1 LTLFQPIFEPSKENS
16 DKNSIRPQLEV
27 CGLNLGRLATCFC
40 SSWFPRRVVVSLV
53 VSSLCCLGLVAALMV
68 WPACSPAHLGPLAL
82 SVLALLAFSSGLH
95 LSALIGVANRLP
107 RQYRGAILLGM
118 VSEKTGKITYLVSQL
133 K

>member
-1 LTLFQPIFEPSKENS
+1 
-16 DKNSIRPQLEV
+16 
-27 CGLNLGRLATCFC
+27 
-40 SSWFPRRVVVSLV
+40 
-53 VSSLCCLGLVAALMV
+53 MV

-118 VSEKTGKITYLVSQL
+118 VSEKTGKPNHLVSSVADPDSDPVGSETFCRNLIRKKSFQIRIRAARIRSENKNKTSLIKFTISPPNAQL

>member
-1 LTLFQPIFEPSKENS
+1 M
-16 DKNSIRPQLEV
+16 
-27 CGLNLGRLATCFC
+27 
-40 SSWFPRRVVVSLV
+40 

-82 SVLALLAFSSGLH
+82 SVLAFLAFSSGLH

-118 VSEKTGKITYLVSQL
+118 VSDKTGKTNYLVSSVAKPGPVGSETFAGSEKNHSRSGSGQTGPGMEM
-133 K
+133 KQNFSDKIHNIST

>member
-1 LTLFQPIFEPSKENS
+1 
-16 DKNSIRPQLEV
+16 
-27 CGLNLGRLATCFC
+27 
-40 SSWFPRRVVVSLV
+40 VVVSLV

-82 SVLALLAFSSGLH
+82 SVLAFLAFSSGLH

-118 VSEKTGKITYLVSQL
+118 VSDKTGKTTYLVSSVAIRIWSDPKPL
-133 K
+133 PDPEKIIPDPDPGSPDPE